1 MKKTCLFIFL
11 FFIQNS
17 TSQEYF
23 FDRLIHYK
31 TTSISFSG
39 SDDLIIFFNSK
50 NTSYYLINRSW
61 NEEMN
66 TFLVDYN
73 LNITHSYIN
82 KNIKENNDYRYLY
95 SKRFNPDNCVIDCA
109 KITLDE
115 SSNGGQFSK
124 ILLSKYTNK
133 KKKKKEYEIEV
144 ISKPYDFAVLKPL
157 IKIMEHHFLFCD
169 ELIVESNSIPTSS
182 KLIKKG
188 QVMTAQS
195 LFEEKSVAIYFTVQ
209 NKDLVF
215 K

>member
-1 MKKTCLFIFL
+1 
-11 FFIQNS
+11 
-17 TSQEYF
+17 
-23 FDRLIHYK
+23 
-31 TTSISFSG
+31 
-39 SDDLIIFFNSK
+39 
-50 NTSYYLINRSW
+50 
-61 NEEMN
+61 MN

-95 SKRFNPDNCVIDCA
+95 SKRFNPDDCVIDCA
-109 KITLDE
+109 KITLEE

-124 ILLSKYTNK
+124 ILMSRYTNK

-157 IKIMEHHFLFCD
+157 IKILEHHSLFCE
-169 ELIVESNSIPTSS
+169 ELIVQSNSIPTSS

-188 QVMTAQS
+188 QIMTAQS